1 MFTPEL
7 NEYNVMIM
15 IMSFF
20 SLLKVLLHH
29 YSALSFSWWTLMLYT
44 ARDAP
49 GPFFPFNINLNR
61 ENEQGF
67 ILTRAP

>member
-20 SLLKVLLHH
+20 FPLLKVMLHH
-29 YSALSFSWWTLMLYT
+29 YSALSLS
-44 ARDAP
+44 
-49 GPFFPFNINLNR
+49 
-61 ENEQGF
+61 
-67 ILTRAP
+67 